1 MNLGDLVIKLS
12 RTLLTVVEVPDPA
25 VDAVPAGLLPH
36 TAGQARRAQVPTPE
50 PGQVEAAAAELGET
64 SGNCQQI
71 SPVESTRVAYSNH
84 SPSPAPSRFLHDGAD
99 LTAVLDASKTNDRV
113 DE

>member
-50 PGQVEAAAAELGET
+50 PGQVEAAAAAELGESRANFLSFLNT
-64 SGNCQQI
+64 VMISKFDHQI
-71 SPVESTRVAYSNH
+71 
-84 SPSPAPSRFLHDGAD
+84 L
-99 LTAVLDASKTNDRV
+99 
-113 DE
+113 